1 MAQCSKLSWPV
12 YIEKK
17 KLLTRCFC
25 FFQSD
30 KIYTV
35 IKTSPMWGNVLGKRD
50 AVFKVNQKAHELSVL
65 TMVGPSPDWCI
76 GKHTF
81 VFYITSMWESY

>member
-1 MAQCSKLSWPV
+1 M
-12 YIEKK
+12 
-17 KLLTRCFC
+17 LTMCFC
-25 FFQSD
+25 IFQSD

-35 IKTSPMWGNVLGKRD
+35 IKTSPMWGDVLGKRD

-76 GKHTF
+76 GKHMF
-81 VFYITSMWESY
+81 FFYITSMKLHPSKYKMFDSVETGF